1 MWPLALEAE
10 RASDGYRDRISHRTF
25 YACAGKSERIKGN
38 MKQIKDKEYEEFQQ
52 YLYNKTHGYIW
63 TPDTLELICG
73 SNDNDL

>member
-1 MWPLALEAE
+1 
-10 RASDGYRDRISHRTF
+10 
-25 YACAGKSERIKGN
+25 

-73 SNDNDL
+73 SNDNDPERIGKQLLEMGDV